1 MAKCSVPQAAYFTS
15 TYDNNTSH
23 LEDRDGNVG
32 TNREKNPRNFVITI
46 PVIYETSDL
55 DFDNNFYTYFYIVE
69 LNQVLHEN
77 LKLSH

>member
-1 MAKCSVPQAAYFTS
+1 MT
-15 TYDNNTSH
+15 
-23 LEDRDGNVG
+23 L
-32 TNREKNPRNFVITI
+32 
-46 PVIYETSDL
+46 PVIYETSDM